1 MELPRAN
8 DSSLVDIQH
17 WFRGKRGISR
27 QNQKFSI
34 YFDDDCLILT
44 ILLHESRW
52 LARAAISWYTSY
64 WCQMQISM
72 GIDLTRNGSSNLVVT
87 WSCYDV
93 KYKHRKPYRIRRKM
107 SPIHPPL
114 PTTTHHIFDNY
125 PPLPITTHHYRPLPT
140 TTNFIF
146 FVFLFLF
153 LFCFISYYPSTN

>member
-1 MELPRAN
+1 MELPKAN

-72 GIDLTRNGSSNLVVT
+72 GIDLTRNGSSNLMVT

-107 SPIHPPL
+107 SPIKLSIAVLQHML
-114 PTTTHHIFDNY
+114 HTCYMVCHHEK
-125 PPLPITTHHYRPLPT
+125 
-140 TTNFIF
+140 
-146 FVFLFLF
+146 
-153 LFCFISYYPSTN
+153 YYCNTY